1 MTDVPAGADVVVV
14 GAGIV
19 GAACAAALARW
30 GLHVC
35 VIDRADP
42 ASGSSS
48 SGEGNLLVSDK
59 LPGPELELALHS
71 LALWR
76 EFAQTSETPF
86 EFEAKGGLVVA
97 ASAGELAVLHDVAAG
112 QHHAGARTQRIAA
125 AELPEL
131 EPYLAR
137 DLAGGVFYPDDCQVQ
152 PMRAVRAL
160 LRSAVRD
167 GAQILTG
174 CDVVG
179 VRRGGDR
186 VTGVRTSRGVIAVSA
201 LVIAAGAFSAD
212 IAGLAGVEL
221 EVVPRRGHVLVTEP
235 LPPMVRHKV
244 YEAGYVA
251 DVESDEAG
259 LLSSSVVEGTQSGP
273 ILLGSTRE
281 LAGWDRRFDVR
292 AATLIAQR
300 AVRLFP
306 FLADVR
312 IIRGYLGFRPA
323 TPDHLPII
331 GTCPAAPG
339 VWFAT
344 GHEGA
349 GVGLSMATADLIRA
363 QICGAATPLDATP
376 FAPDR
381 ATLTV
386 RTVHG

>member
-1 MTDVPAGADVVVV
+1 
-14 GAGIV
+14 
-19 GAACAAALARW
+19 
-30 GLHVC
+30 
-35 VIDRADP
+35 
-42 ASGSSS
+42 
-48 SGEGNLLVSDK
+48 
-59 LPGPELELALHS
+59 
-71 LALWR
+71 
-76 EFAQTSETPF
+76 
-86 EFEAKGGLVVA
+86 
-97 ASAGELAVLHDVAAG
+97 
-112 QHHAGARTQRIAA
+112 
-125 AELPEL
+125 
-131 EPYLAR
+131 
-137 DLAGGVFYPDDCQVQ
+137 
-152 PMRAVRAL
+152 
-160 LRSAVRD
+160 
-167 GAQILTG
+167 
-174 CDVVG
+174 
-179 VRRGGDR
+179 
-186 VTGVRTSRGVIAVSA
+186 VRTSQGVIAVSA

-212 IAGLAGVEL
+212 VARLAGVEL

-281 LAGWDRRFDVR
+281 LAGWDRCFDMR

-349 GVGLSMATADLIRA
+349 GVGLAMATADLISA
-363 QICGAATPLDATP
+363 QICGAASPLDATP

-386 RTVHG
+386 RAVHG

>member
-1 MTDVPAGADVVVV
+1 VTDVPAGADVVVV

-19 GAACAAALARW
+19 GAACAAALARS

-42 ASGSSS
+42 AAGSSS

-76 EFAQTSETPF
+76 EFAQTSETSF
-86 EFEAKGGLVVA
+86 EFEGKGGLVVA

-112 QHHAGARTQRIAA
+112 QHHAGVRTQRITA

-167 GAQILTG
+167 GAQIVTG

-179 VRRGGDR
+179 VQRGGDR
-186 VTGVRTSRGVIAVSA
+186 VTGVRTSRGVMAVSA

-212 IAGLAGVEL
+212 VARLVGVEL

-235 LPPMVRHKV
+235 LPPMVRHKA

-292 AATLIAQR
+292 AATLIARR

-363 QICGAATPLDATP
+363 QICGTASPLDVTP

-381 ATLTV
+381 STLTV
-386 RTVHG
+386 RAVHG

>member
-1 MTDVPAGADVVVV
+1 
-14 GAGIV
+14 
-19 GAACAAALARW
+19 
-30 GLHVC
+30 
-35 VIDRADP
+35 
-42 ASGSSS
+42 
-48 SGEGNLLVSDK
+48 
-59 LPGPELELALHS
+59 
-71 LALWR
+71 
-76 EFAQTSETPF
+76 
-86 EFEAKGGLVVA
+86 
-97 ASAGELAVLHDVAAG
+97 
-112 QHHAGARTQRIAA
+112 
-125 AELPEL
+125 
-131 EPYLAR
+131 
-137 DLAGGVFYPDDCQVQ
+137 
-152 PMRAVRAL
+152 
-160 LRSAVRD
+160 
-167 GAQILTG
+167 
-174 CDVVG
+174 
-179 VRRGGDR
+179 
-186 VTGVRTSRGVIAVSA
+186 
-201 LVIAAGAFSAD
+201 
-212 IAGLAGVEL
+212 
-221 EVVPRRGHVLVTEP
+221 VVPRRGHVLVTEP

-259 LLSSSVVEGTQSGP
+259 LLSSPVVEGTQSGP

-349 GVGLSMATADLIRA
+349 GVGLAMATADLIRA
-363 QICGAATPLDATP
+363 QICGAASPLDATP

-386 RTVHG
+386 RAVHG

>member
-1 MTDVPAGADVVVV
+1 VTNVPRGADVVVV

-19 GAACAAALARW
+19 GAACAAALARS

-42 ASGSSS
+42 AAGSSS

-86 EFEAKGGLVVA
+86 EFEGKGGLVVA
-97 ASAGELAVLHDVAAG
+97 GSAGELAVLHEVAAG
-112 QHHAGARTQRIAA
+112 QHHAGVRTQRISAS
-125 AELPEL
+125 ELGEL

-167 GAQILTG
+167 GAQIVTG

-179 VRRGGDR
+179 VQRGGDH

-201 LVIAAGAFSAD
+201 LVIAAGAFTAD
-212 IAGLAGVEL
+212 VARLAGVEL

-281 LAGWDRRFDVR
+281 LTGFDHRFDMR

-363 QICGAATPLDATP
+363 QICGAASPLDATP
-376 FAPDR
+376 FTPDR

-386 RTVHG
+386 RAVHG

>member
-1 MTDVPAGADVVVV
+1 VINAPRGADVVVV

-19 GAACAAALARW
+19 GAACAAALARS

-42 ASGSSS
+42 AAGSSS

-71 LALWR
+71 LALWH

-86 EFEAKGGLVVA
+86 EFEGKGGLVVA

-112 QHHAGARTQRIAA
+112 QHRAGVRTQRIAA
-125 AELPEL
+125 AELGEL
-131 EPYLAR
+131 EPYLASG
-137 DLAGGVFYPDDCQVQ
+137 LAGGVFYPDDCQVQ

-167 GAQILTG
+167 GARIVTG

-186 VTGVRTSRGVIAVSA
+186 VMGVRTSRGVIAASA
-201 LVIAAGAFSAD
+201 LVIAAGAFSAEV
-212 IAGLAGVEL
+212 ARLAGVEL

-349 GVGLSMATADLIRA
+349 GVGLAMATADLIRA
-363 QICGAATPLDATP
+363 QICGAASPLDATP

-386 RTVHG
+386 RAIHG

>member
-1 MTDVPAGADVVVV
+1 MTNAPRGADVVVV

-19 GAACAAALARW
+19 GAACAAALARS

-42 ASGSSS
+42 AAGSSS

-76 EFAQTSETPF
+76 ELAQTSEMPF
-86 EFEAKGGLVVA
+86 EFEDKGGLVVA
-97 ASAGELAVLHDVAAG
+97 ASAGELTVLHDVAAG
-112 QHHAGARTQRIAA
+112 QQHAGVRTQRIAA

-137 DLAGGVFYPDDCQVQ
+137 GLAGGVFYPDDCQVQ

-174 CDVVG
+174 CDVTG
-179 VRRGGDR
+179 VRRSGDR
-186 VTGVRTSRGVIAVSA
+186 VTGVRTSRGVIVVSA
-201 LVIAAGAFSAD
+201 LVIAAGAVSAD
-212 IAGLAGVEL
+212 VARLAGVEL

-331 GTCPAAPG
+331 GTYPAVPG

-363 QICGAATPLDATP
+363 QICGAASPLDAAP

-381 ATLTV
+381 VTLTV
-386 RTVHG
+386 RAVHG

>member
-1 MTDVPAGADVVVV
+1 VTDVPAGADVVVV

-19 GAACAAALARW
+19 GAACAAALARS

-42 ASGSSS
+42 AAGSSS

-76 EFAQTSETPF
+76 EFAQTSETSF
-86 EFEAKGGLVVA
+86 EFEGKGGLVVA

-112 QHHAGARTQRIAA
+112 QHHAGVRTQRITA

-167 GAQILTG
+167 GAQIVTG

-179 VRRGGDR
+179 VQRGGDR
-186 VTGVRTSRGVIAVSA
+186 VTGVRTSRGVMAVSA

-212 IAGLAGVEL
+212 VARLVGVEL

-235 LPPMVRHKV
+235 LPPMVRHKA

-363 QICGAATPLDATP
+363 QICGTAGPLDATP

-386 RTVHG
+386 RALHG